1 MMQERITEAQ
11 ELRQLVR
18 EGRLAD
24 AARAGERVLER
35 SPDDLEALNIVGLA
49 ALGGGRV
56 QRALD
61 LLGRAARLDPEDA
74 ATHHHF
80 ARAQEAAGDL
90 DSALASY
97 DCAVRL
103 SPGFYLARLHRA
115 AALERRGDAR
125 RALANYAR
133 ALTDAQQ
140 LGKWINAA
148 STPPGLQPMVQH
160 AVRVVR
166 AGRRELL
173 ASLLEPLAQR
183 HGRDALTRVERC
195 VRLQLLE
202 EEPVYPD
209 PRQRPTFLYFPGL
222 SASPYL
228 EREWFPWMAELEAQ
242 TGVIREELLS
252 VLGSDAGRERVFTSA
267 ELENENLRGL
277 AQPPSWNGYYFY
289 RHAERRED
297 NCSACP
303 RTIRALDALPLAR
316 VPSHAPE
323 VLFSVFTPGTQL
335 LPHRGVTNT
344 RVVGH
349 LPLIVPPDCALRVGG
364 EVHAW
369 QEGRA
374 VVFDDTYEHE
384 AWNRS
389 DLTRVILIFD
399 LWHPALSEAEREAVS
414 DLVVTLG
421 DFRVEMEQA

>member
-1 MMQERITEAQ
+1 MMQQRMTPAH
-11 ELRQLVR
+11 ELRQLLR

-35 SPDDLEALNIVGLA
+35 TPDDLEALNIVGLA
-49 ALGGGRV
+49 ALSGGRV

-61 LLGRAARLDPEDA
+61 LLGRAVRLDPRDA

-80 ARAQEAAGDL
+80 ARAQEAAGDIDAAL
-90 DSALASY
+90 AAYDSALKLRP
-97 DCAVRL
+97 D
-103 SPGFYLARLHRA
+103 FFLARLHRA

-125 RALANYAR
+125 RALVNFAR

-140 LGKWINAA
+140 LGKWTNAA
-148 STPPGLQPMVQH
+148 TTPPGLQPLLEH
-160 AVRVVR
+160 AVRTVR
-166 AGRRELL
+166 AGRRSLL
-173 ASLLEPLAQR
+173 ADLLEPVARR
-183 HGRDALTRVERC
+183 HGRDSLTRVERC
-195 VRLQLLE
+195 LRLQLLE

-222 SASPYL
+222 SASAYP
-228 EREWFPWMAELEAQ
+228 ERALFPWIADLEAQ
-242 TGVIREELLS
+242 TALIREELHG
-252 VLGSDAGRERVFTSA
+252 VLCSEAGRERVFTSA
-267 ELENENLRGL
+267 ELEQQNLRGL
-277 AQPPSWNGYYFY
+277 TQPPSWNGYYFY
-289 RHAERRED
+289 RHGERRED
-297 NCSACP
+297 NCGACP

-316 VPSHAPE
+316 VPGHAPE

-344 RVVGH
+344 RLVGH
-349 LPLIVPPDCALRVGG
+349 LPLIVPENCALSVGG

-369 QEGRA
+369 QEGRV

-399 LWHPALSEAEREAVS
+399 LWHPGLSEAERAAVS
-414 DLVVTLG
+414 ELVVALG
-421 DFRVEMEQA
+421 DFNVEIERA